1 MTQLTKNFSL
11 EELTYTSKDIPNI
24 PNAEQIHYLALLAE
38 NVLQPLREAYG
49 KPIKV
54 NSGFRSFEVNKA
66 VNRGE
71 VKPSQH
77 CKGQAAD
84 LDAGS
89 PTENEKLFTLLQLR
103 PFDQLINE
111 KNFSWVHVSYNPNG
125 NRNQK
130 LKFDGKKY
138 MRI

>member
-11 EELTYTSKDIPNI
+11 EEMTVTKSNLKNEPT
-24 PNAEQIHYLALLAE
+24 AEQIHYLTLLCE
-38 NVLQPLREAYG
+38 NVLQPLRNIYG
-49 KPIKV
+49 KSIKV
-54 NSGFRSFEVNKA
+54 NSGFRSDDVNKA
-66 VNRGE
+66 IGGVAT
-71 VKPSQH
+71 SQH

-84 LDAGS
+84 ITAGS
-89 PTENEKLFTLLQLR
+89 PEENEKLFNILASR

-111 KNFSWVHVSYNPNG
+111 HNFTWVHVSFVPNG

-138 MRI
+138 VQVK